1 MISLNSNTV
10 SSFIARNLNQ
20 NAADLQKVT
29 QQISSGKRILSAADD
44 AAGTGILS
52 SLKNQNAS
60 SRAVDKNLSAGTSLL
75 GVADKALGTQ
85 QKILSS
91 MRDLATQASS
101 ELLSTEQRA
110 AIQSS
115 FTELQTQLDST
126 VSNAKMFGKNL
137 LNATATDVK
146 IQSGINSGDTY
157 NLKAAKSDAATLGVD
172 AATIDLT
179 DVTKASA
186 AMTAIDTASGTVG
199 TNQSTIG
206 TMMNGMRQI
215 GENNKTFQTN
225 LTDAISRIEDADIP
239 ELSSQLTQLQ
249 SKQQLLSST
258 LGISNQLPNY
268 LLSLIRG

>member
-1 MISLNSNTV
+1 MISLNSNSI
-10 SSFIARNLNQ
+10 SSAIARNLNQ

-52 SLKNQNAS
+52 SLKNQMAS
-60 SRAVDKNLSAGTSLL
+60 STAVDKNLSAGNSLL

-101 ELLSTEQRA
+101 ELLSAEQRS

-115 FTELQTQLDST
+115 FAELQTQLDST

-137 LNATATDVK
+137 LNSSATDVK

-157 NLKAAKSDAATLGVD
+157 TLKAAKSDAATLGVN

-179 DVTKASA
+179 DATKATA
-186 AMTAIDTASGTVG
+186 AMTAIDTATGTVG
-199 TNQSTIG
+199 ANQSTIG
-206 TMMNGMRQI
+206 TLMNGMRQI

-225 LTDAISRIEDADIP
+225 LTDAISKIEDADIP
-239 ELSSQLTQLQ
+239 ELSNKLTQLQ

-258 LGISNQLPNY
+258 LGLSNSMPQY